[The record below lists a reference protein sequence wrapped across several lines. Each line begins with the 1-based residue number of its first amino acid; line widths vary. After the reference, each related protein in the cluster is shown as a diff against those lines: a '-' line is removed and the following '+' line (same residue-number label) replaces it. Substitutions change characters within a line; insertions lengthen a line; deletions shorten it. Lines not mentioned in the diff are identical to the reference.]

1 MKSEYPEVT
10 REVNC
15 ESAEKK
21 KKKTC
26 VRAYCFILTL
36 VSWWNDCDFSKQSH
50 MGTGTFMSL
59 GFGFVLRLTDIL
71 FFVFLIYFSN
81 VF

>member
-21 KKKTC
+21 KKKKR
-26 VRAYCFILTL
+26 VFELT
-36 VSWWNDCDFSKQSH
+36 
-50 MGTGTFMSL
+50 
-59 GFGFVLRLTDIL
+59 VL
-71 FFVFLIYFSN
+71 F
-81 VF
+81 